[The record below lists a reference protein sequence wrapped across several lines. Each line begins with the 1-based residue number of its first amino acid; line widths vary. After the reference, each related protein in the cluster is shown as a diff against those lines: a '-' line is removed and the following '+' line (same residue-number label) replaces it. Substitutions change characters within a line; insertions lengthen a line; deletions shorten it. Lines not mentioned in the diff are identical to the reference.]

1 MKKILLILLLFIGH
15 FTYGSAQ
22 NVTRTQHRT
31 AVTTDDVTTGTV
43 TIRKPDY
50 ICISTDE
57 GREQLIMDGT
67 QFTMTIGGKQHVTD
81 SRRNPQFATFHEVLK
96 AAITGGSIPES
107 EEVTVTT
114 KNGRKTVTI
123 TPQARKKR
131 QMFTSFVLVI
141 DNRTSAFC
149 QLRMNE
155 RGGNYVLYDFK

>member
-1 MKKILLILLLFIGH
+1 MKKILLLLSFIIGYSA
-15 FTYGSAQ
+15 FSAAQ

-31 AVTTDDVTTGTV
+31 AVTTDAVTTGTV
-43 TIRKPDY
+43 TIRKPEY
-50 ICISTDE
+50 IAISTDQ

-96 AAITGGSIPES
+96 AAITGESILES

-114 KNGRKTVTI
+114 KNGRKTVAI
-123 TPQARKKR
+123 TPQAKKKR